1 MIYTVLLD
9 KKFYLKNEINKL
21 CRAMREKLKTNN
33 LRVLLNL
40 LKYPLI
46 SDKATRLLE
55 LNKYSFMIDKK
66 ANKYSIKK
74 IIEYIF
80 NVNVVNVNTLIVA
93 KKKRTV
99 GRFSGNRTQYKKAIV
114 TLKSGDRINLF
125 PDI

>member
-1 MIYTVLLD
+1 METN
-9 KKFYLKNEINKL
+9 KRKNLKN
-21 CRAMREKLKTNN
+21 NN

-80 NVNVVNVNTLIVA
+80 NVSVVNVNTLIVA
-93 KKKRTV
+93 KKKNALLVVFQVTEH
-99 GRFSGNRTQYKKAIV
+99 NIKKQ
-114 TLKSGDRINLF
+114 S
-125 PDI
+125 

>member
-1 MIYTVLLD
+1 MQTN
-9 KKFYLKNEINKL
+9 KRKN
-21 CRAMREKLKTNN
+21 LKTNN

-74 IIEYIF
+74 IIEYVF
-80 NVNVVNVNTLIVA
+80 NVNVINVNTLIMA

-114 TLKSGDRINLF
+114 TLKNGDRINLF

>member
-1 MIYTVLLD
+1 METN
-9 KKFYLKNEINKL
+9 KRKNLKN
-21 CRAMREKLKTNN
+21 NN

-80 NVNVVNVNTLIVA
+80 NVSVVNVNTLIVA

-114 TLKSGDRINLF
+114 TLKGGDRNKRQSK
-125 PDI
+125 

>member
-1 MIYTVLLD
+1 METN
-9 KKFYLKNEINKL
+9 KRKNLKN
-21 CRAMREKLKTNN
+21 NN

-80 NVNVVNVNTLIVA
+80 NVSVINVNTLIVA
-93 KKKRTV
+93 KKKTHCWSFFR
-99 GRFSGNRTQYKKAIV
+99 
-114 TLKSGDRINLF
+114 
-125 PDI
+125 

>member
-1 MIYTVLLD
+1 MQIN
-9 KKFYLKNEINKL
+9 KRKNLKN
-21 CRAMREKLKTNN
+21 NN
-33 LRVLLNL
+33 LRVVLNL

-74 IIEYIF
+74 IIEYLF
-80 NVNVVNVNTLIVA
+80 NVNVVNVNTLIMA

-99 GRFSGNRTQYKKAIV
+99 GRFSGNRAQYKKAIV

>member
-1 MIYTVLLD
+1 METN
-9 KKFYLKNEINKL
+9 KRKNLKN
-21 CRAMREKLKTNN
+21 NN

-80 NVNVVNVNTLIVA
+80 NVSVVNVNTLIVA

-114 TLKSGDRINLF
+114 TLSEGDTIILF
-125 PDI
+125 

>member
-1 MIYTVLLD
+1 MQIN
-9 KKFYLKNEINKL
+9 KRKNLKN
-21 CRAMREKLKTNN
+21 NN

-80 NVNVVNVNTLIVA
+80 NVSVVNVNTLIVA
-93 KKKRTV
+93 KKKRPTAKKS
-99 GRFSGNRTQYKKAIV
+99 RF
-114 TLKSGDRINLF
+114 
-125 PDI
+125 

>member
-1 MIYTVLLD
+1 MQT
-9 KKFYLKNEINKL
+9 NK
-21 CRAMREKLKTNN
+21 RKKLKTNN

-114 TLKSGDRINLF
+114 TLKVVIELIYSLIFN
-125 PDI
+125 

>member
-1 MIYTVLLD
+1 MQIN
-9 KKFYLKNEINKL
+9 KRKNLKN
-21 CRAMREKLKTNN
+21 NN

-80 NVNVVNVNTLIVA
+80 NVKVVNVNTLITA
-93 KKKRTV
+93 KKKTHCWSFFRLSNT
-99 GRFSGNRTQYKKAIV
+99 I
-114 TLKSGDRINLF
+114 
-125 PDI
+125 

>member
-1 MIYTVLLD
+1 MQIN
-9 KKFYLKNEINKL
+9 KRKNLKNS
-21 CRAMREKLKTNN
+21 N

-74 IIEYIF
+74 IIEYVF
-80 NVNVVNVNTLIVA
+80 NVNVVNVNTLIMA

-99 GRFSGNRTQYKKAIV
+99 GRFSGNRTQYKKAII

>member
-1 MIYTVLLD
+1 METN
-9 KKFYLKNEINKL
+9 KRKNLKN
-21 CRAMREKLKTNN
+21 NN

-80 NVNVVNVNTLIVA
+80 NVSVVNVNTLIVA
-93 KKKRTV
+93 KKKTHCWSFFR
-99 GRFSGNRTQYKKAIV
+99 
-114 TLKSGDRINLF
+114 
-125 PDI
+125 

>member
-1 MIYTVLLD
+1 MQIN
-9 KKFYLKNEINKL
+9 KRKNLKN
-21 CRAMREKLKTNN
+21 NN

-74 IIEYIF
+74 IIEYVF
-80 NVNVVNVNTLIVA
+80 NVSVVNVNTLIIA
-93 KKKRTV
+93 KKNALLV
-99 GRFSGNRTQYKKAIV
+99 VFQAIEHSIRKQ
-114 TLKSGDRINLF
+114 L
-125 PDI
+125 